1 MANFLTLSNGTF
13 RLSTGATVIPF
24 VGNATIPLS
33 GGLWLYD
40 NSPTVTI
47 PDSLIVAGSL
57 RVSSGVLTVGS
68 AADGR
73 LMSNGGTFTI
83 EGGTVNVAGRFAPYN
98 GFTTTNFTM
107 SGGTF
112 NVPTI
117 GSTSTTDAPFSMTVA
132 GSFFEMT
139 GGTITIKQPGGSN
152 LGFLNT
158 GSAEYSVTGGT
169 VQIGD
174 ASTPGGSII
183 AVKTFTPVYN
193 FLVAGTT
200 PTVTARLD
208 TNLLVKNNMTI
219 NSGNVLNANVCNITV
234 DGQWSDAGSFT
245 PTTTT
250 AVFNGTSAQTIMK
263 TSSAETFNK
272 LTINNS
278 TSVSLGSSTNA
289 TVADSFQILQGTFA
303 VGTNTL
309 TLNGGVASSGTLT
322 SAVTGTVSLQ

>member
-1 MANFLTLSNGTF
+1 MKAQERYALWKNHAEHGSLRAPIILDVSATNFVDTVANFLTLSNGTF

-132 GSFFEMT
+132 GSF
-139 GGTITIKQPGGSN
+139 S
-152 LGFLNT
+152 
-158 GSAEYSVTGGT
+158 
-169 VQIGD
+169 
-174 ASTPGGSII
+174 
-183 AVKTFTPVYN
+183 
-193 FLVAGTT
+193 
-200 PTVTARLD
+200 R
-208 TNLLVKNNMTI
+208 
-219 NSGNVLNANVCNITV
+219 
-234 DGQWSDAGSFT
+234 
-245 PTTTT
+245 
-250 AVFNGTSAQTIMK
+250 
-263 TSSAETFNK
+263 
-272 LTINNS
+272 
-278 TSVSLGSSTNA
+278 
-289 TVADSFQILQGTFA
+289 
-303 VGTNTL
+303 
-309 TLNGGVASSGTLT
+309 
-322 SAVTGTVSLQ
+322 